1 MENTTRTPS
10 DDEHQQKRSTEPDP
24 YRRAL
29 HEILVT
35 RGIDRHESTDDE
47 IRVELQR
54 AGIAAPT
61 EADVKRVVDARSRGD
76 NERASDTQSRGN
88 EDV

>member
-1 MENTTRTPS
+1 MENTTFRPS

-24 YRRAL
+24 YCRAL

-35 RGIDRHESTDDE
+35 RAIDSQGSTDDE
-47 IRVELQR
+47 IRVELRR

-61 EADVKRVVDARSRGD
+61 EADIKKVVDARSRGD
-76 NERASDTQSRGN
+76 IERASDNQREGN